1 MSNDEVC
8 ALKPSQKQTDSGR
21 LPPYGKPGASR
32 EHDGA
37 DIVFTDPITNELPL
51 RVGCGRPAIRR
62 GSASGGHLPIGTTMG
77 SDAPEGG
84 TRRYASLA
92 P

>member
-37 DIVFTDPITNELPL
+37 DIAFTDPITNELPL
-51 RVGCGRPAIRR
+51 RVGCAARQSAGNLGFGRQATIAAWALSP
-62 GSASGGHLPIGTTMG
+62 G
-77 SDAPEGG
+77 D
-84 TRRYASLA
+84 
-92 P
+92 

>member
-1 MSNDEVC
+1 MR
-8 ALKPSQKQTDSGR
+8 G
-21 LPPYGKPGASR
+21 
-32 EHDGA
+32 HDGVG
-37 DIVFTDPITNELPL
+37 IVFTDPITNELPL
-51 RVGCGRPAIRR
+51 RVGGRPAIRR